1 MFFFFR
7 DDFATQA
14 SIRVII
20 IGPKSGI
27 VCQSGGRG
35 RKKMEEGDNSLTRRD
50 TRWKFIWQF
59 DVATRWEQYR
69 AHPSPPIGMILMI
82 VPRIDNGFIIDRWLC
97 CGNSPTIG
105 RLEKGKGGE
114 GVGRGGGRG
123 GGGGESW
130 RTPKA
135 ETRSLK

>member
-1 MFFFFR
+1 
-7 DDFATQA
+7 
-14 SIRVII
+14 
-20 IGPKSGI
+20 
-27 VCQSGGRG
+27 
-35 RKKMEEGDNSLTRRD
+35 MEEGDNSLTRRD

-105 RLEKGKGGE
+105 RLEKGKGGGGGE
-114 GVGRGGGRG
+114 GGGRG